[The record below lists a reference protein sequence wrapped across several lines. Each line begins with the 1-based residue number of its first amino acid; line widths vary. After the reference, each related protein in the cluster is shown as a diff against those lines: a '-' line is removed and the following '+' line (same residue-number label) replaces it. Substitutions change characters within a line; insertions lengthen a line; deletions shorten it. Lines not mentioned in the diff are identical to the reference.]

1 MFSDKKIK
9 QLNESIIFNNYK
21 NSNDSITNIYLENIR
36 RSHRISLNKNNIIRN
51 QSKSIPIKV
60 SDFDN
65 NNKYI
70 PKLPNKYNRVHP
82 YTLKPMYKP
91 SIQDCILTPFV
102 HTFYYPNYTENKLE
116 NSNTNSISQ
125 TPSDIYDKYR

>member
-21 NSNDSITNIYLENIR
+21 NSSDSITNIYLENIR
-36 RSHRISLNKNNIIRN
+36 RSHRISLNKNNIIQNR
-51 QSKSIPIKV
+51 SKSIPIKV
-60 SDFDN
+60 SDVDN
-65 NNKYI
+65 KKYI
-70 PKLPNKYNRVHP
+70 PKIPNKYNRVHP
-82 YTLKPMYKP
+82 YTLEPMYKP

-102 HTFYYPNYTENKLE
+102 HTFYYPNYTANNLE

>member
-36 RSHRISLNKNNIIRN
+36 RSHRISLNKNNIIQNRL
-51 QSKSIPIKV
+51 KSIPIKV
-60 SDFDN
+60 SDVDN
-65 NNKYI
+65 NKKYI
-70 PKLPNKYNRVHP
+70 PKIPNKYNRVHP
-82 YTLKPMYKP
+82 YTLEPMYKP
-91 SIQDCILTPFV
+91 SIQNCILTPFV
-102 HTFYYPNYTENKLE
+102 HTFYYPNYMANKLE

>member
-21 NSNDSITNIYLENIR
+21 NSNDSITNIYLENRR
-36 RSHRISLNKNNIIRN
+36 RSHRIYLNKNTIIRN

-60 SDFDN
+60 SEDDN

-70 PKLPNKYNRVHP
+70 HKIPNKYDRVHP
-82 YTLKPMYKP
+82 YTLEPMYKP
-91 SIQDCILTPFV
+91 SIQNRILTPFV
-102 HTFYYPNYTENKLE
+102 HTFYYPDYTRNKLE
-116 NSNTNSISQ
+116 NFNTTSISQ
-125 TPSDIYDKYR
+125 KPSNIYEKYR